1 MAMFNSYVSLPEG
14 IEILCD
20 FMFFF
25 EITAVI
31 TIIIIIIII
40 IITNGLY
47 LAGGFKLYLVDDNLP
62 RLPSDK
68 LT

>member
-1 MAMFNSYVSLPEG
+1 MFNSYVSLPEG

-40 IITNGLY
+40 ITNGLY

>member
-1 MAMFNSYVSLPEG
+1 MFNSYVSLPEG

-20 FMFFF
+20 FMFFL

-31 TIIIIIIII
+31 TIIIIII

-62 RLPSDK
+62 RLSSDK

>member
-40 IITNGLY
+40 TNGLY

>member
-1 MAMFNSYVSLPEG
+1 MFNSYVSLPEG

-40 IITNGLY
+40 TNGLY

>member
-1 MAMFNSYVSLPEG
+1 MFNSYVSLPEG

-40 IITNGLY
+40 TNGLY

-62 RLPSDK
+62 RLSSDK

>member
-14 IEILCD
+14 IEILYD

-25 EITAVI
+25 EIAAVI
-31 TIIIIIIII
+31 TIIIII

-62 RLPSDK
+62 RWIPSGK